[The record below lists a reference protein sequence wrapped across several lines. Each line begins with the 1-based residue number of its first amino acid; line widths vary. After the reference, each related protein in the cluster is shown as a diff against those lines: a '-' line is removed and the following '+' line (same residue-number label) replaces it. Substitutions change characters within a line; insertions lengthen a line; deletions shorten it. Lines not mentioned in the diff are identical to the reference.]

1 MKHGGEVCHRREG
14 SGNTSFSV
22 CGVRLCSTVPTL
34 GPFLPTQFLSHLY
47 PSSQV
52 IVCWGVCTSTSGS
65 LLGPLSHRP
74 EVSLEKVVGT
84 GKSCGAR

>member
-1 MKHGGEVCHRREG
+1 MPQEGRVWKHIILCVWGA
-14 SGNTSFSV
+14 SV
-22 CGVRLCSTVPTL
+22 FKVPTL

>member
-1 MKHGGEVCHRREG
+1 MRSMVVKYATGGKGLE
-14 SGNTSFSV
+14 TSFSE
-22 CGVRLCSTVPTL
+22 CGVSLCSMVPIL
-34 GPFLPTQFLSHLY
+34 GPFLPTQSLNHLY

-74 EVSLEKVVGT
+74 EVSLVVGT